1 MRRRIAHDYFHIFV
15 ECLQQPVETQR
26 GAEAVAIGANVGS
39 NRKAI
44 LFFNQFNYLAKHYK
58 IADFEL
64 RISDCTANSFSN
76 PKPALFRVLYPF
88 RTVLDLFEER
98 IDALCLLFDRIAD
111 KVKRRSMPQIERKA
125 QLLAYIRR

>member
-1 MRRRIAHDYFHIFV
+1 MRRRIAHDHFHVFV
-15 ECLQQPVETQR
+15 ERLQQPIETQR

-44 LFFNQFNYLAKHYK
+44 FLFNEFNYLAKHYK

-76 PKPALFRVLYPF
+76 PKPTLFRVLYPF

-98 IDALCLLFDRIAD
+98 IDAPGLLFYSVAD
-111 KVKRRSMPQIERKA
+111 KVKRRSMPQVE
-125 QLLAYIRR
+125 